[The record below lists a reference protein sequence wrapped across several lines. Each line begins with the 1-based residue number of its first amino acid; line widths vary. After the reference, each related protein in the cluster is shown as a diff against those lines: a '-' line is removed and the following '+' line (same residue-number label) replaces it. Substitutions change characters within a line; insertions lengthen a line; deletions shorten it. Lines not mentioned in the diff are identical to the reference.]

1 MNIYFSKVS
10 QAFFANESENLVSSN
25 DTIPIVNGI
34 PRFVKSDNYASAFGR
49 QWNRFQKTQL
59 DSSIK
64 FPLSQERLK
73 RCLGDDLW
81 DNLDGKLVLEAGCGA
96 GRFTEILLS
105 QGAIVVS
112 VDLSDAVDSNQRNF
126 PISDRHFICQADI
139 NSLPF
144 KQDFFDVVICLGV
157 IQHTRN
163 SEEAIC
169 SLYSH
174 VKKNGSLVIDHY
186 RRTFSFVTRLLP
198 IYRLILKYFNIKDTL
213 QFTEKLVK
221 FWFPIHKILGRNLF
235 IYAILSRFSP
245 IVTYFHSYPL
255 LSLQAQ
261 YDWSIMDTHDS
272 LFDYYKRL
280 KTVSDIKLTLENFS
294 NASNIVVR
302 KGGIG
307 IEARCN
313 KI

>member
-1 MNIYFSKVS
+1 MNIYFSKIS
-10 QAFFANESENLVSSN
+10 NLFYEENSENLFSLN
-25 DTIPIVNGI
+25 ELIPIINGI

-49 QWNRFQKTQL
+49 QWNKFQKTQL
-59 DSSIK
+59 DSYIK

-81 DNLDGKLVLEAGCGA
+81 NDLDGKLILEAGCGA
-96 GRFTEILLS
+96 GRFTEILLNK
-105 QGAIVVS
+105 GAIVVS

-126 PISDRHFICQADI
+126 PISKNHFICQADI
-139 NSLPF
+139 NDLPF
-144 KQDFFDVVICLGV
+144 KNNFFDIVICLGV

-163 SEEAIC
+163 SEEAIN

-174 VKKNGSLVIDHY
+174 VKKDGNLVIDHY
-186 RRTFSFVTRLLP
+186 RRTISFMTRLLP
-198 IYRLILKYFNIKDTL
+198 IYRYMLKYFKLNDSL
-213 QFTEKLVK
+213 QFTESLVK
-221 FWFPIHKILGRNLF
+221 FWFPIHRLLGKNLF
-235 IYAILSRFSP
+235 LYAILSRVSP
-245 IVTYFHSYPL
+245 IVTYFYSYPL

-280 KTVSDIKLTLENFS
+280 KTINDIRETLYKLPG
-294 NASNIVVR
+294 ASNIIVK

-307 IEARCN
+307 IEARCI
-313 KI
+313 KS

>member
-1 MNIYFSKVS
+1 MNIYFSRSS
-10 QAFFANESENLVSSN
+10 QLFFKKNFENLVSLDESV
-25 DTIPIVNGI
+25 PVVNGI

-81 DNLDGKLVLEAGCGA
+81 QNLNGKLVLEAGCGA
-96 GRFTEILLS
+96 GRFTEVLLK

-126 PISDRHFICQADI
+126 PISENHYICQADI
-139 NSLPF
+139 NYLPF
-144 KQDFFDVVICLGV
+144 KDDFFDIVICLGV

-163 SEEAIC
+163 SEEAIY

-174 VKKNGSLVIDHY
+174 VKKKGSLVIDHY
-186 RRTFSFVTRLLP
+186 RLTPSFVTRLLP
-198 IYRLILKYFNIKDTL
+198 IYRFILKYLKIKDSL
-213 QFTEKLVK
+213 QFTERLVK
-221 FWFPIHKILGRNLF
+221 AWFTLHKILGRNL
-235 IYAILSRFSP
+235 ISYAILSRFSP

-280 KTVSDIKLTLENFS
+280 KTLTEISETLNNLPE
-294 NASNIVVR
+294 ASNVIVK

-307 IEARCN
+307 IEARCI
-313 KI
+313 KS

>member
-1 MNIYFSKVS
+1 MNIYFSRIS
-10 QAFFANESENLVSSN
+10 QLFFKNDVEKLVSLDES
-25 DTIPIVNGI
+25 IPIENGI

-81 DNLDGKLVLEAGCGA
+81 ENLEGKLVLEAGCGA
-96 GRFTEILLS
+96 GRFTEVLLK

-126 PISDRHFICQADI
+126 PISENHFICQADI
-139 NSLPF
+139 NTLPF
-144 KQDFFDVVICLGV
+144 KDDFFDIVVCLGV

-163 SEEAIC
+163 SEEAIS

-174 VKKNGSLVIDHY
+174 VKKNGYLVIDHY
-186 RRTFSFVTRLLP
+186 RRTLSFLTRLLP
-198 IYRLILKYFNIKDTL
+198 IYRFILKYVKIIDSLK
-213 QFTEKLVK
+213 FTERIVK
-221 FWFPIHKILGRNLF
+221 FWFPLHKILGRNLF
-235 IYAILSRFSP
+235 FYAILSRFSP

-280 KTVSDIKLTLENFS
+280 KTLTDISETLNKLPG
-294 NASNIVVR
+294 ASNIIVK

-307 IEARCN
+307 IEARCS
-313 KI
+313 KS

>member
-1 MNIYFSKVS
+1 MNIYFSRIS
-10 QAFFANESENLVSSN
+10 QLFYKNEAESLVSL
-25 DTIPIVNGI
+25 DEFIPVVNGI

-64 FPLSQERLK
+64 FPLSQERLQ

-81 DNLDGKLVLEAGCGA
+81 ENLDGKLVLEAGCGA
-96 GRFTEILLS
+96 GRFTEVLLK

-126 PISDRHFICQADI
+126 PISDKHFICQADI

-144 KQDFFDVVICLGV
+144 KEEFFDIVICLGV

-163 SEEAIC
+163 SEEAIS

-174 VKKNGSLVIDHY
+174 VKKNGNLVIDHY
-186 RRTFSFVTRLLP
+186 RRTPSFITRLLP
-198 IYRLILKYFNIKDTL
+198 IYRFVLKYLDIKDSL
-213 QFTEKLVK
+213 KFTESLVK

-235 IYAILSRFSP
+235 LYAILSRFSP
-245 IVTYFHSYPL
+245 IVTYFHCYPL

-280 KTVSDIKLTLENFS
+280 KTVNEIRDTLNKLPG
-294 NASNIVVR
+294 ASNIIVK

-307 IEARCN
+307 IEARCI
-313 KI
+313 KS